1 MSKPSAKRELTRRSL
16 LKLGLAGAAALP
28 FLKYATRSSAAGSVA
43 PQRLILFPSM
53 NGADRAYFWPSAGN
67 LAAMSAITLP
77 LARYQSQM
85 TFVDGL
91 NIEGSYNH
99 FAVRSMFTGF
109 PINDYLTPDPTVK
122 SVDQVVADHFAAT
135 APTARKSLHLGA
147 IPADSIDFYMLY
159 GRSTFFFAPSP
170 VNYEANPVTAFDT
183 VFGGGGGG
191 NLPPPVAGPDYQK
204 DVLAITDAE
213 LAELEARAQSS
224 ARERAKV
231 TAHREA
237 VGGLATNPDLPPS
250 TNTCD
255 AAPLASVEA
264 LRGELAGNAAGA
276 YQSRLYDGIMNA
288 QIDTLA
294 RAITCGITRVA
305 TLQAGSADG
314 NVIVPVGGGLP
325 HHNTSHGAQDVF
337 AQVQNWYAQKFARL
351 VAALDV
357 PDPLDPA
364 GHTVLHNSCVVWLSE
379 CLPQSHG
386 SDSVPCFFV
395 GGAGGALK
403 TGSYVDVHGATN
415 RALLKTICKAM
426 GVADADS
433 GHFGSTTLSE
443 ILA

>member
-1 MSKPSAKRELTRRSL
+1 M
-16 LKLGLAGAAALP
+16 LKLGLAGAASLP
-28 FLKYATRSSAAGSVA
+28 FLKYATRPATAAATSA

-53 NGADRAYFWPSAGN
+53 NGADRPYFWPNPGN
-67 LAAMSAITLP
+67 LAAMSTITAP
-77 LARYQSQM
+77 LAAYQSQM

-91 NIEGSYNH
+91 DIEGSYNH

-109 PINDYLTPDPTVK
+109 PINDYLSPDPTVK

-135 APTARKSLHLGA
+135 APTARRSLHLGA

-170 VNYEANPVTAFDT
+170 VNYEANPVTAFDQ
-183 VFGGGGGG
+183 VFGGLGGGG
-191 NLPPPVAGPDYQK
+191 TPPPAAGPDYQK
-204 DVLAITDAE
+204 EVLAIADAE
-213 LAELEARAQSS
+213 LGELTQRAQSS
-224 ARERAKV
+224 ARERSKLV
-231 TAHREA
+231 AHREA
-237 VGGLATNPDLPPS
+237 VGTLAAPDLPPA
-250 TNTCD
+250 TNSCD
-255 AAPLASVEA
+255 ASPLASVEA
-264 LRGELAGNAAGA
+264 LRAELEGNAAGA
-276 YQSRLYDGIMNA
+276 YQSRLYDGIMDA

-294 RAITCGITRVA
+294 RAVTCGITRVA

-351 VAALDV
+351 VKALDV

-364 GHTVLHNSCVVWLSE
+364 GNTVLHNSCVVWLSE

-403 TGSYVDVHGATN
+403 TGGYVDVHGATN
-415 RALLKTICKAM
+415 RALLKTLCKVM
-426 GVADADS
+426 GVPDADS
-433 GHFGSTTLSE
+433 AHFGSTVLSE
-443 ILA
+443 IVA